1 MSEGKSVTTVASL
14 AAQWYSAKKAADKAV
29 AAEKALRAE
38 LVALAFPNG
47 LSEGAKNKAD
57 LPESWQLSVTGVVNR
72 TVDEAALGATL
83 ELIKEKT
90 GVVIDPADL
99 IRYKPELKVS
109 AYKELGEDVKKLFDN
124 ALVIKDGSP
133 QVEVK
138 LPKR

>member
-1 MSEGKSVTTVASL
+1 MSEVKSVESL
-14 AAQWYSAKKAADKAV
+14 AATWYRAKKESDKAQ

-47 LSEGAKNKAD
+47 LDEGAKNKAN
-57 LPESWQLSVTGVVNR
+57 LPEGWQLSVTGVVNR
-72 TVDEAALGATL
+72 SIDEAALGAAI
-83 ELIKEKT
+83 ELVEEKT
-90 GVVIDPADL
+90 GVKLDANDL
-99 IRYKPELKVS
+99 VRYKPELKVS
-109 AYKELGEDVKKLFDN
+109 AYKELGEDVRKLFDN

>member
-1 MSEGKSVTTVASL
+1 MSEVKSVAAL
-14 AAQWYSAKKAADKAV
+14 AAQWYAAKKAADKAV
-29 AAEKALRAE
+29 AAEKALRAD
-38 LVALAFPNG
+38 LVALAFPSG
-47 LSEGAKNKAD
+47 LKEGASNKAD

-90 GVVIDPADL
+90 GVTIDPADL
-99 IRYKPELKVS
+99 IRYKPELKVGE
-109 AYKELGEDVKKLFDN
+109 YKKLGDDVKKLFDN
-124 ALVIKDGSP
+124 ALTIKDGSP

>member
-1 MSEGKSVTTVASL
+1 MSEVKSVASL
-14 AAQWYSAKKAADKAV
+14 AAQWYQAKKAADKAV
-29 AAEKALRAE
+29 AVEKALRAD

-47 LSEGAKNKAD
+47 LKEGAKNKAD

-72 TVDEAALGATL
+72 SIDEAALGAAI
-83 ELIKEKT
+83 ELVEEKT
-90 GVVIDPADL
+90 GVKLDANDL
-99 IRYKPELKVS
+99 IRYKPELKV
-109 AYKELGEDVKKLFDN
+109 AEYKKLSEEVRKLFDN

>member
-1 MSEGKSVTTVASL
+1 MSEGKSVASL

-38 LVALAFPNG
+38 LVALAFPDG
-47 LSEGAKNKAD
+47 LKEGAKNKAD

-72 TVDEAALGATL
+72 TVDEAALGDAL
-83 ELIKEKT
+83 ALIEEKT
-90 GVVIDPADL
+90 GTKIDPADL

-109 AYKELGEDVKKLFDN
+109 AYKELGDDVKKLFDN